1 MMAGAL
7 LLVLAQVQI
16 TAADAPSIVAAVLD
30 ATVPAHAFVDGRPIG
45 DRPIYVDLARA
56 VDAIQ
61 RALAESG
68 RAETVELTRASI
80 GRDIEV
86 VPSSGDV
93 RCTQGTYWPLAC
105 SLRSDSTFVGGDDG
119 IFVTITEIAPS
130 ESKGDLQLQ
139 VIVRWR
145 ERGHDDWLIT
155 GYDQRL
161 YLSATE
167 SPDPRGRRGWELAG
181 KGRTLVI
188 ILH

>member
-1 MMAGAL
+1 MIAGAL
-7 LLVLAQVQI
+7 LFVVAQVQI

-30 ATVPAHAFVDGRPIG
+30 ATVPAHAFVDGRPVG

-56 VDAIQ
+56 ADAIQ
-61 RALAESG
+61 RALAESR
-68 RAETVELTRASI
+68 RAETIALTPARI
-80 GRDIEV
+80 GRDIEAV
-86 VPSSGDV
+86 ESSGDV
-93 RCTQGTYWPLAC
+93 SCNEGTAWPLAC
-105 SLRSDSTFVGGDDG
+105 SLRSDSTFIGGDDG

-139 VIVRWR
+139 VIVRWS
-145 ERGHDDWLIT
+145 ERHRDDWLIT

-161 YLSATE
+161 YLSATD
-167 SPDPRGRRGWELAG
+167 SLDPRGSRVWELAG